1 MQRRKRKVLRRI
13 FGTLRKQT
21 HETLDLTAKQN
32 KRFVAATVSNVTN
45 GANLLHS
52 WQELLALKARM
63 LLEHICNVPHLD
75 EENFGR
81 RDQDRQ
87 SIRGFGDIDVLA
99 SWHVGAPSSRGVE
112 KVRSRR
118 LGVSR

>member
-52 WQELLALKARM
+52 WQEMLALKARM

-99 SWHVGAPSSRGVE
+99 PWHVGAPSSRGVE